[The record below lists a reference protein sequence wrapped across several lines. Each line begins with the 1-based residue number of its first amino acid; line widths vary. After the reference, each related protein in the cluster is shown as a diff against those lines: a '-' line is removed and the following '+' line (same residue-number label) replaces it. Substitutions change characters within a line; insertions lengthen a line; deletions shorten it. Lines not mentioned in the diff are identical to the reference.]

1 MGGLDRSTHGEGMVS
16 DGLELMLTERPTTKT
31 CGVVQI
37 GIGVTLEYAKSI
49 NDLLKVLYDVLEVH
63 RALMRE
69 RSNHHCDTSLY
80 NILVYHEWPSRPYVE
95 APGYYPEHPALVC
108 EVLEG
113 NATDSDRKMAH
124 CVLID
129 MDNGKMLDDDYAGAN
144 RDNSALR
151 TGTPMYIAR
160 AVAAGKVPGDLMA
173 SLNISKMPLLS
184 EEARALYVAAHGEE
198 RYDRY
203 NDGEGTHHGGVRLST
218 DISHEDV
225 DDLAKSL
232 PFYHRW
238 EYDAESVFWT
248 FYSVLLR
255 VIPQGAQFASE
266 AQRRLSKMWET
277 FSRHTIEDNDDF
289 DSRTPL
295 LWFNGISSFL
305 QVFAPEMHDVGRM
318 LIKMALQVV
327 PSYALMATLPPHD
340 DHLHEAL
347 QRLLLN
353 YLVGH
358 IDNPIPLTG
367 ALRET
372 GQPTQQVAAV
382 DNYRPPEEKKSTVTS
397 SKRRRAEEESAR
409 AQTPLT
415 GSQRESQNRPSV
427 QLRRSSR
434 QLSKNEPLAM
444 VPPPL
449 PSLFAAPPDQDG
461 PAEADEAPAP
471 KRRK

>member
-1 MGGLDRSTHGEGMVS
+1 MGGLARSTHGEGMVS
-16 DGLELMLTERPTTKT
+16 DGLDLMLTERSTTKT
-31 CGVVQI
+31 CGVVHI
-37 GIGVTLEYAKSI
+37 GTGVTLEYAKSI

-69 RSNHHCDTSLY
+69 RSIHYCDTSLY
-80 NILVYHEWPSRPYVE
+80 NILVYREWPSRPDVG
-95 APGYYPEHPALVC
+95 APGYYPEHPALVG

-113 NATDSDRKMAH
+113 NATDSGRKMAH

-129 MDNGKMLDDDYAGAN
+129 MDNGKMLDDDCAGAN

-160 AVAAGKVPGDLMA
+160 AVAAGRVPRDPWV
-173 SLNISKMPLLS
+173 SIKFWKMPFLS
-184 EEARALYVAAHGEE
+184 GEARALYVAAHGEE

-218 DISHEDV
+218 DISHEDL
-225 DDLAKSL
+225 DDLAKSVT
-232 PFYHRW
+232 FYHRW

-248 FYSVLLR
+248 LYSVLVR
-255 VIPQGAQFASE
+255 VIPQGAQFSTG
-266 AQRRLSKMWET
+266 AQRVLSDMWET
-277 FSRHTIEDNDDF
+277 LSRHTIEDSNKS

-295 LWFNGISSFL
+295 LLFNGIDSFL
-305 QVFAPEMHDVGRM
+305 EVFALEMHDVARM
-318 LIKMALQVV
+318 LVKMALQVA
-327 PSYALMATLPPHD
+327 PSYALMTPLPPHD
-340 DHLHEAL
+340 DHLHEAM
-347 QRLLLN
+347 QRLILD
-353 YLVGH
+353 YLVAH
-358 IDNPIPLTG
+358 LDNPIPLTG
-367 ALRET
+367 ELRET

-382 DNYRPPEEKKSTVTS
+382 NNYRPPEEKKSTVTS
-397 SKRRRAEEESAR
+397 SKRRRAEEESAQV
-409 AQTPLT
+409 QTSLT

-449 PSLFAAPPDQDG
+449 PALFAAPPDRDG

-471 KRRK
+471 KRCR